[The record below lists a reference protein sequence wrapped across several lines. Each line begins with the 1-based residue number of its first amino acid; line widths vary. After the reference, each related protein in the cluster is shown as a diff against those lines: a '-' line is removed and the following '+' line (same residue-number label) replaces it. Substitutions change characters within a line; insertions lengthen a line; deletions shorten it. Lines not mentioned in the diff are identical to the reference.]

1 VKKGPRNNWHRPRSL
16 REVVAGAESS
26 GDIGDNLADFLDH
39 MNLQVR
45 NRVRRASLA
54 AAIRAEPARTGNI
67 VQDAYLAA
75 IAVHLANTLR
85 LPAPRWA
92 QSKTRRLARPWFALP
107 YAWARAE
114 LLRSSPAAFRERNL
128 FTTEDALHRV

>member
-1 VKKGPRNNWHRPRSL
+1 VKKNPRNNWQRPHSL
-16 REVVAGAESS
+16 RDVVAWAETPE
-26 GDIGDNLADFLDH
+26 DIGENLADFLDH

-45 NRVRRASLA
+45 NQLGRAKLV
-54 AAIRAEPARTGNI
+54 AAIRAEPARTGND

-75 IAVHLANTLR
+75 VAVHLANTLR
-85 LPAPRWA
+85 LRAPQWT
-92 QSKTRRLARPWFALP
+92 QSKQRRAARPWFALP

-128 FTTEDALHRV
+128 FTTADALNRV

>member
-1 VKKGPRNNWHRPRSL
+1 MEKSPRNSWQRPRSL
-16 REVVAGAESS
+16 REVVAWAETPEQ
-26 GDIGDNLADFLDH
+26 IGENLADFLDH
-39 MNLQVR
+39 MNLRVR
-45 NRVRRASLA
+45 NGARRARLA
-54 AAIRAEPARTGNI
+54 ASIRAEPTRTGNP

-75 IAVHLANTLR
+75 VAVHLANTLR

-92 QSKTRRLARPWFALP
+92 LSKKRRLIRPWFALP

-114 LLRSSPAAFRERNL
+114 LLRSSPAAFRERNI

>member
-1 VKKGPRNNWHRPRSL
+1 L
-16 REVVAGAESS
+16 RAVVAGAETSE
-26 GDIGDNLADFLDH
+26 DIGENLADFLDH

-54 AAIRAEPARTGNI
+54 AAIRAEPARTGDI

-85 LPAPRWA
+85 LPAPQWT

-107 YAWARAE
+107 YAWARAG
-114 LLRSSPAAFRERNL
+114 LLRNSPAAFRERNL
-128 FTTEDALHRV
+128 FTNEDALHRV